1 MKKNA
6 IVDVSNAVSG
16 QKVLISDLNLY
27 IPTKFNNKFL
37 LDNHY
42 INGTIVML
50 WNISHELILSIFCG
64 HNNTMREKR
73 ECTSWTCNWITICI
87 RILNRTNLPSS
98 VYFFWLDGFVF
109 CCGCADHC
117 RLMPN
122 FPRLIFQ
129 AFTKPAKWQGK
140 GIMED
145 SDPCFSRTTYV
156 RSITI
161 SVLCS
166 WLWHWSC

>member
-1 MKKNA
+1 M
-6 IVDVSNAVSG
+6 
-16 QKVLISDLNLY
+16 
-27 IPTKFNNKFL
+27 KFNSKFL

-42 INGTIVML
+42 MNGTIEML
-50 WNISHELILSIFCG
+50 WNISFSPTDLIYLFVSTIIQC
-64 HNNTMREKR
+64 EKR
-73 ECTSWTCNWITICI
+73 DCTSWTCNWIIICI
-87 RILNRTNLPSS
+87 HILNRTNLPSS
-98 VYFFWLDGFVF
+98 MYFCWLEGFVF

-117 RLMPN
+117 RLMRN

-156 RSITI
+156 RCITS

-166 WLWHWSC
+166 WWWQWSC